1 MIRALR
7 AFFLGRSLR
16 EEIMVV
22 AFILL
27 IFGWW
32 FSRFEARA
40 AGFLHETKQ
49 TTSELN
55 SQAQWLSNR
64 TAIMAAAQESASRFD
79 ASRTLNSTAL
89 LTEAH
94 NLASEAGLPTPSGDL
109 DPDESNG
116 QFSVHTLRFQI
127 QRADWTSLQNFF
139 LALEKRH
146 PYIGVEQF
154 DLRVD
159 KASKT
164 HGVQL
169 ILSSFE
175 ISRDNP

>member
-55 SQAQWLSNR
+55 SQAQWLSK
-64 TAIMAAAQESASRFD
+64 ESASRFD